1 MRTNTKT
8 ADVDSAYRIKTMSA
22 PGNTTCPSCGGA
34 TLQTVK
40 RDYIAPIGEEQKLR
54 IPNIEMEVCDKCGE
68 EILSLEAAREV
79 DSAIAEH
86 TDRLTPEELTVIRDD
101 FGVDKTE
108 MSEVLGLGG
117 KTYLRWEQG
126 NQYPSRSMGY
136 YLRILREFPDAFAWL
151 QSRGWRGRNRVVTS
165 ERTPLAEMQERF
177 PALAGDPSRLNALT
191 TTRRN
196 FALILFAKK

>member
-1 MRTNTKT
+1 
-8 ADVDSAYRIKTMSA
+8 MSA
-22 PGNTTCPSCGGA
+22 PTNNVCPSCGEA

-40 RDYIAPIGEEQKLR
+40 RDYIAPIGEGQKLR
-54 IPNIEMEVCDKCGE
+54 IPSIEMEVCDKCGE

-86 TDRLTPEELTVIRDD
+86 TDRLNPDELTAIREN

-108 MSEVLGLGG
+108 MSDVLGLGG

-126 NQYPSRSMGY
+126 SQYPSRSMGY
-136 YLRILREFPDAFAWL
+136 YLRVLREFPDSFAWL
-151 QSRGWRGRNRVVTS
+151 RSRGWRGRNRVAAA
-165 ERTPLAEMQERF
+165 ERTPLAEMQQRF
-177 PALAGDPSRLNALT
+177 PALAGDPSRLNALA
-191 TTRRN
+191 TTRCN

>member
-1 MRTNTKT
+1 
-8 ADVDSAYRIKTMSA
+8 MSA
-22 PGNTTCPSCGGA
+22 PTNTTCPSCGEA
-34 TLQTVK
+34 TLQPVK
-40 RDYIAPIGEEQKLR
+40 RDYIAPIGEGQKLR
-54 IPNIEMEVCDKCGE
+54 IPNIEMDVCDKCGE

-79 DSAIAEH
+79 DSAIAEY
-86 TDRLTPEELTVIRDD
+86 TDRLNPDDLTAIRED

-136 YLRILREFPDAFAWL
+136 YLRVLRDFPDAFEWL
-151 QSRGWRGRNRVVTS
+151 RSRGWRGRNRVATS
-165 ERTPLAEMQERF
+165 ERTLLAEMQHRS
-177 PALAGDPSRLNALT
+177 PALANDPSRLNALA
-191 TTRRN
+191 TTRCN

>member
-1 MRTNTKT
+1 
-8 ADVDSAYRIKTMSA
+8 MSDLA
-22 PGNTTCPSCGGA
+22 NTTCPACGEA

-40 RDYIAPIGEEQKLR
+40 RDYIAPIGDGQKLR

-79 DSAIAEH
+79 DSAIAEY
-86 TDRLTPEELTVIRDD
+86 TDRLNPDELTAVREN

-136 YLRILREFPDAFAWL
+136 YLRVLREFPEAFAWL
-151 QSRGWRGRNRVVTS
+151 RSRGWRGRNRVATA
-165 ERTPLAEMQERF
+165 ERTPLVEMQHRF
-177 PALAGDPSRLNALT
+177 PALASDPSRLNALA
-191 TTRRN
+191 TTRCN